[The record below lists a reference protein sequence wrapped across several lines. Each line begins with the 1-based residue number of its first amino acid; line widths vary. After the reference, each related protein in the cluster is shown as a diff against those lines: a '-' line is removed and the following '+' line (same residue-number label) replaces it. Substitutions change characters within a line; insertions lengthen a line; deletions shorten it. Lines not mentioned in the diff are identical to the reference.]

1 MKEVYSKIY
10 YNQTDH
16 ERLVHARKFF
26 PVTWCKESHYYSFPF
41 GQAVATILDKT
52 V

>member
-10 YNQTDH
+10 CNQTDH

-26 PVTWCKESHYYSFPF
+26 PVTGHKESYYYSFPF
-41 GQAVATILDKT
+41 GQAVASM
-52 V
+52 